1 MTPEMRS
8 KILELLAA
16 HNNMTMATVRPDGYP
31 QATTVG
37 YANDGFT
44 IYFGCGTQSQ
54 KAHNLALN
62 NKVSIAIDRDY
73 ENWNEIKG
81 LSLGGTATPVTDP
94 QEIEKVGALMFA
106 KFPQARD
113 FGPDVQHAMELYR
126 VEPSVISVLDYTQ
139 GFGHTDLVTV

>member
-1 MTPEMRS
+1 MRS

-113 FGPDVQHAMELYR
+113 FGPDVQHAMALYR